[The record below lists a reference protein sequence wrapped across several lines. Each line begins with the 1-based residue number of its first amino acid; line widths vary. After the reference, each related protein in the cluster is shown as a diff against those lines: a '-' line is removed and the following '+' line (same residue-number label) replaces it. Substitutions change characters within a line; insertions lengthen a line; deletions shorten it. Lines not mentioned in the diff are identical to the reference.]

1 MRSLHPGENK
11 VMYCGSWKVHNN
23 APCQDPICGDHNDD
37 DDVVVM
43 IIVPFKVV
51 VMMMII
57 VPFEV

>member
-1 MRSLHPGENK
+1 MVPGK
-11 VMYCGSWKVHNN
+11 LTVMHL
-23 APCQDPICGDHNDD
+23 ACQVPICGDHDD
-37 DDVVVM
+37 GDDVVVM

>member
-1 MRSLHPGENK
+1 MVPGK
-11 VMYCGSWKVHNN
+11 LTITHQV
-23 APCQDPICGDHNDD
+23 PICGDHNDD

-57 VPFEV
+57 APFEV